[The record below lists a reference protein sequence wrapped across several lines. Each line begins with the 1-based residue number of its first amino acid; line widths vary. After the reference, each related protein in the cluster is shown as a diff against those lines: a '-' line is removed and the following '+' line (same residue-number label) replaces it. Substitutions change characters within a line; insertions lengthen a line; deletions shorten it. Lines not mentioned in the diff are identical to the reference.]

1 MIHRT
6 LLGFALLAALAT
18 GCASKKPP
26 ASPANAAPAE
36 SAAPGGAADGSEV
49 KDESKPDDP
58 DDAQKMGADPCDG
71 GE

>member
-1 MIHRT
+1 MSIVRS
-6 LLGFALLAALAT
+6 LLGLALVTTIAT

-36 SAAPGGAADGSEV
+36 TAAPAADESKVNDG
-49 KDESKPDDP
+49 SKPDDP
-58 DDAQKMGADPCDG
+58 DDAQKMGADPCAG

>member
-1 MIHRT
+1 MIRS
-6 LLGFALLAALAT
+6 LALAFVLVVSASA
-18 GCASKKPP
+18 CAKKKSV

-36 SAAPGGAADGSEV
+36 GAAPGGGAADGSEV
-49 KDESKPDDP
+49 KDEKKPDDP